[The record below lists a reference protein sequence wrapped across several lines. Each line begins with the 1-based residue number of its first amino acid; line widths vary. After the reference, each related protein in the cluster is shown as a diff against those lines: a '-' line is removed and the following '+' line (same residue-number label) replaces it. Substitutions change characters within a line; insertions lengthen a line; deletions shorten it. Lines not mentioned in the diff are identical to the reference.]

1 MYSFAVSERVTLL
14 NETGYFWVVS
24 DLGVQ
29 LLLKDE
35 HGFERKVMRQLVC
48 KTTPI
53 EVNEITDKEK
63 GKVKERTEASSQELP
78 QVDLHREA
86 LEERGVVFR
95 HDDVIL
101 QVQLKEFKRFCNQM
115 IAQRQTR
122 FRVVHGIGN
131 GILRQELRAIISGR
145 KGFQLHDDQ
154 VSFGRVGASL
164 VEIRLNEVEKF

>member
-78 QVDLHREA
+78 HLDLHREA
-86 LEERGVVFR
+86 LE
-95 HDDVIL
+95 
-101 QVQLKEFKRFCNQM
+101 
-115 IAQRQTR
+115 
-122 FRVVHGIGN
+122 
-131 GILRQELRAIISGR
+131 
-145 KGFQLHDDQ
+145 
-154 VSFGRVGASL
+154 
-164 VEIRLNEVEKF
+164 